1 MKIVRLLTAVAGI
14 ASVLS
19 APAPDRALGAIGDPE
34 LILYRF
40 PGVRDDGGGLNAGVA
55 TSVHCTNF
63 SGTTETIR
71 YVVRNLVS
79 EVLANSTLLIPHLHS
94 RTASTHLTALYV
106 EQLDLQTGV
115 MTLGTIAIAATST
128 SIICTAMTIDAA
140 SGASPIGIALRG
152 IRFNPVPGRQE

>member
-1 MKIVRLLTAVAGI
+1 MLEHPAQAREAMMKVVRWMTAVAGI
-14 ASVLS
+14 AFVL
-19 APAPDRALGAIGDPE
+19 PVQTLDRALGAIGDPE

-94 RTASTHLTALYV
+94 R
-106 EQLDLQTGV
+106 
-115 MTLGTIAIAATST
+115 
-128 SIICTAMTIDAA
+128 
-140 SGASPIGIALRG
+140 
-152 IRFNPVPGRQE
+152 